1 MFTAAL
7 TGIVVIIDNYFRKTS
22 GNPRFFKCRDESDL
36 IFINTMQE
44 SDEIYE
50 QLFVFSCFFI
60 SHVVYYMH
68 ERKSYTLSHICV
80 QYQLPCGMV
89 CKIPSQSPG
98 Y

>member
-1 MFTAAL
+1 MCRSK
-7 TGIVVIIDNYFRKTS
+7 IKK
-22 GNPRFFKCRDESDL
+22 PRIYYRGLELKNTFKL
-36 IFINTMQE
+36 FINTMQE
-44 SDEIYE
+44 NDETYE
-50 QLFVFSCFFI
+50 QLFAFSRFFI